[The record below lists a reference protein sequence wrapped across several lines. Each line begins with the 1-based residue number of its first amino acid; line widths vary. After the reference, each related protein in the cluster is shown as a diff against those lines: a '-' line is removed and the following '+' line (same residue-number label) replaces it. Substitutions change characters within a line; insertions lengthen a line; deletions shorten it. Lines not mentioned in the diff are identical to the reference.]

1 MLRGMVMKKALMMAS
16 VASMIDLFNMDNIK
30 ILKDLGYEVEVA
42 CNFEYGSIT
51 SQDRV
56 DEFKEE
62 LIRDN
67 CKVHHLPVP
76 RSVFAIGDI
85 VKSYKMMKRLCD
97 EKNYEIVHCHSPI
110 GGIIARLACRKA
122 RKKGAKV
129 IYTAHGFHF
138 FKGAPIKNWLIYYT
152 AERITAKFTDLLIT
166 INKEDY
172 ENAQKF
178 NVENTEYVPGIGID
192 VDKIKNVKIDRSKK
206 RSEFNLNEDDF
217 VLFTAGQLSKR
228 KNHEVV
234 IKALAKIEN
243 KSVKLLICG
252 LGELEKYL
260 KELISDLGLENRVI
274 LAGYRKDVIEQ
285 LHAADCFVFPSFQ
298 EGLPVALMESMAAGL
313 PIVCS
318 NIRGNVDLIEHEING
333 FLVNPEDV
341 NGFAESIQ
349 KVLSDKKM
357 QIDMGNRNLELV
369 KKYDRQNIM
378 RKMHDIYE
386 EASS

>member
-1 MLRGMVMKKALMMAS
+1 MVMKKALMMAS
-16 VASMIDLFNMDNIK
+16 VASMIDLFNMDNIE

-67 CKVHHLPVP
+67 FKVHHLPVP
-76 RSVFAIGDI
+76 RSVFAIRDI
-85 VKSYKMMKRLCD
+85 VKSYKMMKKLCD
-97 EKNYEIVHCHSPI
+97 ENNYEIVHCHSPI
-110 GGIIARLACRKA
+110 GGIVARLACRKA
-122 RKKGAKV
+122 RKKGTKV

-138 FKGAPIKNWLIYYT
+138 FKGAPLKNWLVYYT
-152 AERITAKFTDLLIT
+152 AERITAKFTDSLIT

-206 RSEFNLNEDDF
+206 RSEFNLSEDDF

-243 KSVKLLICG
+243 KNVKLLICG
-252 LGELEKYL
+252 LGELENYL
-260 KELISDLGLENRVI
+260 KELIHDLGLENRVI
-274 LAGYRKDVIEQ
+274 LAGYRNDVVEQ

-298 EGLPVALMESMAAGL
+298 EGLPVALMEAMAVGL
-313 PIVCS
+313 PVVCS
-318 NIRGNVDLIEHEING
+318 KIRGNVDLIEHGING
-333 FLVNPEDV
+333 FLVDPENSND
-341 NGFAESIQ
+341 FARYIEKIISDETIQ
-349 KVLSDKKM
+349 AEMSKK
-357 QIDMGNRNLELV
+357 NLEYV
-369 KKYDRQNIM
+369 KKYDKKNIRQNMIA
-378 RKMHDIYE
+378 IYNG
-386 EASS
+386 ATV

>member
-1 MLRGMVMKKALMMAS
+1 MKKALIMAS
-16 VASMIDLFNMDNIK
+16 VASMIDLFNMDNIET
-30 ILKDLGYEVEVA
+30 LKNLGYEVEVA

-62 LIRDN
+62 LIGDN
-67 CKVHHLPVP
+67 IKVHHLPVP
-76 RSVFAIGDI
+76 RSVFAISDI
-85 VKSYKMMKRLCD
+85 VKSHKMMKKLCD
-97 EKNYEIVHCHSPI
+97 ENNYEIVHCHSPI

-122 RKKGAKV
+122 RKKGTKV

-138 FKGAPIKNWLIYYT
+138 FKGAPLKNWLIYYT
-152 AERITAKFTDLLIT
+152 AERITAKFTDSLIT

-178 NVENTEYVPGIGID
+178 NVENTEYVPGIGIN
-192 VDKIKNVKIDRSKK
+192 VDKIKNVKIDRSKM
-206 RSEFNLNEDDF
+206 RSEFNLSEDDF

-243 KSVKLLICG
+243 KNVKLLICG

-260 KELISDLGLENRVI
+260 KELINDLGLENRVI
-274 LAGYRKDVIEQ
+274 LAGYRKDVVEQ

-318 NIRGNVDLIEHEING
+318 NIRGNIDLIEHRING
-333 FLVNPEDV
+333 FLVDPKDV
-341 NGFAESIQ
+341 NGFARYIEQI
-349 KVLSDKKM
+349 VSDMTVQDEMRKK
-357 QIDMGNRNLELV
+357 NLELV
-369 KKYDRQNIM
+369 KKYDKKNI
-378 RKMHDIYE
+378 REKMNVIYKGITV
-386 EASS
+386 

>member
-1 MLRGMVMKKALMMAS
+1 MKKALMMAS

-285 LHAADCFVFPSFQ
+285 LNAADCFVFPSFQ

-349 KVLSDKKM
+349 KVLSEKKM

>member
-1 MLRGMVMKKALMMAS
+1 MKKALMMAS
-16 VASMIDLFNMDNIK
+16 VASMIDLFNMDNIE

-67 CKVHHLPVP
+67 FKVHHLPVP
-76 RSVFAIGDI
+76 RSVFAIRDI
-85 VKSYKMMKRLCD
+85 VKSYKMMKKLCD
-97 EKNYEIVHCHSPI
+97 ENNYEIVHCHSPI
-110 GGIIARLACRKA
+110 GGIVARLACRKA
-122 RKKGAKV
+122 RKKGTKV

-138 FKGAPIKNWLIYYT
+138 FKGAPLKNWLVYYT
-152 AERITAKFTDLLIT
+152 AERITAKFTDSLIT

-206 RSEFNLNEDDF
+206 RSEFNLSEDDF

-243 KSVKLLICG
+243 KNVKLLICG
-252 LGELEKYL
+252 LGELENYL
-260 KELISDLGLENRVI
+260 KELIHDLGLENRVI
-274 LAGYRKDVIEQ
+274 LAGYRNDVVEQ

-298 EGLPVALMESMAAGL
+298 EGLPVALMEAMAVGL
-313 PIVCS
+313 PVVCS
-318 NIRGNVDLIEHEING
+318 KIRGNVDLIEHGING
-333 FLVNPEDV
+333 FLVDPENSND
-341 NGFAESIQ
+341 FARYIEKIISDETIQ
-349 KVLSDKKM
+349 AEMSKK
-357 QIDMGNRNLELV
+357 NLEYV
-369 KKYDRQNIM
+369 KKYDKKNIRQNMIA
-378 RKMHDIYE
+378 IYKG
-386 EASS
+386 ATV

>member
-1 MLRGMVMKKALMMAS
+1 MKKALMMAS
-16 VASMIDLFNMDNIK
+16 VASMIDLFNMDNIE

-51 SQDRV
+51 SQERV

-67 CKVHHLPVP
+67 LKVHHLPVP
-76 RSVFAIGDI
+76 RSVLAIGDI
-85 VKSYKMMKRLCD
+85 VKSYKMMKKLCD
-97 EKNYEIVHCHSPI
+97 ENNYEIVHCHSPI

-122 RKKGAKV
+122 RKKGTKV

-138 FKGAPIKNWLIYYT
+138 FKGAPLKNWLVYYT
-152 AERITAKFTDLLIT
+152 AERITAKFTDSLIT

-206 RSEFNLNEDDF
+206 RSEFNLSEDDF

-243 KSVKLLICG
+243 KNVKLLICG
-252 LGELEKYL
+252 LGELENYL
-260 KELISDLGLENRVI
+260 KELIHDLGLENRVI
-274 LAGYRKDVIEQ
+274 LAGYRNDVVEQ

-298 EGLPVALMESMAAGL
+298 EGLPVALMEAMAVGL
-313 PIVCS
+313 PVVCS
-318 NIRGNVDLIEHEING
+318 KIRGNVDLIEHGING
-333 FLVNPEDV
+333 FLVDPENSND
-341 NGFAESIQ
+341 FARYIEKIISDETIQ
-349 KVLSDKKM
+349 AEMSKK
-357 QIDMGNRNLELV
+357 NLEYV
-369 KKYDRQNIM
+369 KKYDKKNIRQNMIA
-378 RKMHDIYE
+378 IYKG
-386 EASS
+386 ATV